1 MPRTKPRQKVRYHPV
16 LKLPPLPPDQYEGLR
31 ASISVNGVLVP
42 ILVDSDG
49 PRRNIID
56 GTYRKQL
63 ADEFGYAC
71 PEIVL
76 PNLEDEEKRTLAR
89 ALNLSRRQLD
99 RDQKRELIADQLRET
114 PDRSSN
120 WIGKM
125 LGVDDKTVA
134 SVRRELQATSEF
146 PKLDR
151 TIGEDGKYR
160 PSTFVFNGG
169 TATNP
174 RPNTIATPSG
184 ICRFLRDLIAPSYKV
199 KTILDPSAGAGALT
213 RPWKNAKVIAY
224 EILKGRDFFRSPV
237 HIDCDITICNP
248 PFNSTNGESKFLPQQ
263 FLERIVQV
271 TPKRTPIVLF
281 TPMALRLDQTTRSSR
296 WRWLRDNCPP
306 ITSIITLPHDV
317 FGRSVKVHSEIL
329 LFNMPKL
336 AAHYFLPDKY
346 LR

>member
-16 LKLPPLPPDQYEGLR
+16 LKLPPLSPDQYEGLR
-31 ASISVNGVLVP
+31 ANISVNGVLVP

-56 GTYRKQL
+56 GNYRKQF
-63 ADEFGYAC
+63 ADEFNYDC
-71 PEIVL
+71 PEIVQTG
-76 PNLEDEEKRTLAR
+76 LEEEEKRTLAR

-114 PDRSSN
+114 PNRSSN
-120 WIGKM
+120 WIAKM
-125 LGVDDKTVA
+125 LGVDDKTVT

-169 TATNP
+169 TPSNP
-174 RPNTIATPSG
+174 RPNTIATPTG
-184 ICRFLRDLIAPSYKV
+184 LCKFLFDLISPKYKV
-199 KTILDPSAGAGALT
+199 QTILDPCAGNSALT
-213 RPWKNAKVIAY
+213 KPWRNRKVIAY
-224 EILKGRDFFRSPV
+224 EVLRGRDFFRSPA
-237 HIDCDITICNP
+237 HINCDLTLCNP
-248 PFNSTNGESKFLPQQ
+248 PFNNDSGKNIFLPQQ

-271 TPKRTPIVLF
+271 TPKGTPIVLF
-281 TPMALRLDQTTRSSR
+281 TPMAMRLDQTSRSSR
-296 WRWLRDNCPP
+296 WRWLRDHCPP
-306 ITSIITLPHDV
+306 ITSIITLPHDA
-317 FGRSVKVHSEIL
+317 FGSVKVHSEIL
-329 LFNMPKL
+329 IFNASKL
-336 AAHYFLPDKY
+336 EPHYFLPDRY